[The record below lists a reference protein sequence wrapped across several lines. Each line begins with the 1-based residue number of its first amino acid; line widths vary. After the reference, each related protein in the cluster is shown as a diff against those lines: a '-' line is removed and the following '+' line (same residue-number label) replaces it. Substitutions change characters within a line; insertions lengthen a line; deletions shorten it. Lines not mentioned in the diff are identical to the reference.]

1 MSLLIHNLKIAVR
14 NLMKYKLQTVI
25 SVLSIAIG
33 IVTLAFVHGA
43 IERVKLPSLYYQSYY
58 DRSYQIWFDSL
69 NRAPDADANW
79 TRVNKEIVRALKR
92 DGGLRFAEKL
102 AVPNGV
108 TYGNK
113 MEFHFPD
120 STTQKMQVDFTV
132 IDPELLAF
140 HGFRSAITGE
150 KVKKL
155 GVGEA
160 VICKDM
166 ATILFGDKSPIGAVQ
181 TYTNGSLPIPF
192 KIVDVCEEFSE
203 FDRPLN
209 SRNMYISFGD
219 AEGDK
224 CGSDCDDYATW
235 VHVVLKEG
243 YTETQLLDEINSRI
257 KANRA

>member
-120 STTQKMQVDFTV
+120 STTQKMQIHYTV

-160 VICKDM
+160 VICKNM
-166 ATILFGDKSPIGAVQ
+166 ATILFGDKNPIGVVQ
-181 TYTNGSLPIPF
+181 T
-192 KIVDVCEEFSE
+192 
-203 FDRPLN
+203 
-209 SRNMYISFGD
+209 
-219 AEGDK
+219 
-224 CGSDCDDYATW
+224 
-235 VHVVLKEG
+235 
-243 YTETQLLDEINSRI
+243 
-257 KANRA
+257 